1 MHNFAAAPKDERRA
15 GAAVTISRLNGLTLD
30 AKYRRDAN
38 IASVAAETDFA
49 QHYDFRTLFYDA
61 FHVSHKRAVCLICPP
76 LLNFKPSVQRAR
88 FRDAGGALRGPA
100 IHSHKRFS
108 EVWLSH
114 ASGSGRL
121 NLGFDGEPLSAQI
134 SPDENQ
140 SFANLNCAVIKSKN
154 NDLQWIYDWADYYVK
169 VHNLQGLV
177 FFDNCSDKYDLPDI
191 AATLAKVAGL
201 RRAVVVSAPYTFG
214 VYAFND
220 TLFLQVALLNIARLR
235 FLARARAVLCV
246 DLDELVAPM
255 SEGSVFDATVAT
267 LLGYLLFEGR
277 WREAAPDAASPARH
291 RDHIFETDA
300 AHIRNTKYC
309 ICPGKLAGASHWD
322 IHGAIRGEIKKLFVD
337 PRANYW
343 HCRQIST
350 SWGPHRPNLANA
362 STLKRDQTLAEL
374 FETVFASA
382 PLAPPTA
389 YEPRPG
395 ATPELDP
402 RD

>member
-1 MHNFAAAPKDERRA
+1 MGNDVHNFAAAPKDERRA
-15 GAAVTISRLNGLTLD
+15 GAAVTISSLNGLTLD

-277 WREAAPDAASPARH
+277 WREAARTRQAR
-291 RDHIFETDA
+291 RAIAIIFSKPTL
-300 AHIRNTKYC
+300 
-309 ICPGKLAGASHWD
+309 P
-322 IHGAIRGEIKKLFVD
+322 
-337 PRANYW
+337 
-343 HCRQIST
+343 T
-350 SWGPHRPNLANA
+350 S
-362 STLKRDQTLAEL
+362 
-374 FETVFASA
+374 
-382 PLAPPTA
+382 
-389 YEPRPG
+389 
-395 ATPELDP
+395 ATPNIAFVRENLLGP
-402 RD
+402 VIGTSTALYAERSRNCLSIRERTIGIAARSPPHGVPIARI